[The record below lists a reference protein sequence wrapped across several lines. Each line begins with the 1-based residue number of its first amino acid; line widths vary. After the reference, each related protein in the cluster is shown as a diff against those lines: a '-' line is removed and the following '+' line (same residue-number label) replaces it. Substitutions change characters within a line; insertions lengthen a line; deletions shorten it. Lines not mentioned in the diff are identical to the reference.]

1 MTPNVRKTRV
11 FPRKEK
17 HIFLKKICFLSKTES
32 LKKKIAGNNTDKF
45 VGFGALGMYIYIYI
59 YILYTVYQFN
69 VHIYRY
75 KYMSHSHSA
84 NRHHLVCSFMYSNH

>member
-1 MTPNVRKTRV
+1 MTPNVRKIRV

-59 YILYTVYQFN
+59 YI
-69 VHIYRY
+69 IYCISVQCTY
-75 KYMSHSHSA
+75 IQIQIYVTQSLGKSSP
-84 NRHHLVCSFMYSNH
+84 LGV